1 MPKSK
6 NQQLKILYVAKYL
19 LENSDE
25 NNSVS
30 AEKIA
35 EYIERTYGISAERRS
50 VSRDINL
57 LKYEF
62 GMDIDGVKGSKNKVM
77 SRDFNFRDLRIIA
90 ECIHSA
96 KFVSAAKSK
105 ELVKNLTKLCSK
117 YQAKILETDTIL
129 YDRAKT
135 TQNGVIK
142 TVEDI
147 NAAMSKSGSIPPR
160 KISFKY
166 LKYNIN
172 NVHQQIERRRGGL
185 YKVSPYKLLISDG
198 NYYLLAF
205 ADKEQ
210 AFRTY
215 RVDRIKE
222 LKILDEPREGEEV
235 FKDMDLTSYTRR
247 TFGMYNGTE
256 ERVTM
261 RFINKLL
268 DTVVDR
274 FGVGANAVYKSDD
287 KNHFKVIA
295 DVAISNQFFGW
306 ICGFGNQVVIESP
319 PNVVEQFKEYI
330 EKIKSKY

>member
-25 NNSVS
+25 NNSVG
-30 AEKIA
+30 AADIA

-96 KFVSAAKSK
+96 KFISAAKSK

-147 NAAMSKSGSIPPR
+147 NAAMSKSGNIPPR

-198 NYYLLAF
+198 NYYIDFLIDGIPIEVKTQTCQMEEKICIELMSNVERNYNGWFYTTAAQYLIF
-205 ADKEQ
+205 
-210 AFRTY
+210 
-215 RVDRIKE
+215 VDRLNHI
-222 LKILDEPREGEEV
+222 LYKIATE
-235 FKDMDLTSYTRR
+235 DLRAYYYKNKQHIHIIPQNNKNNNYKTS
-247 TFGMYNGTE
+247 N
-256 ERVTM
+256 
-261 RFINKLL
+261 
-268 DTVVDR
+268 
-274 FGVGANAVYKSDD
+274 
-287 KNHFKVIA
+287 IA
-295 DVAISNQFFGW
+295 
-306 ICGFGNQVVIESP
+306 
-319 PNVVEQFKEYI
+319 YI
-330 EKIKSKY
+330 EMAELADIMERIEIND